1 MGEGQGLRTNG
12 LECTHQIW
20 SDQSEGRKEDRGALW
35 WLFKRRTWHAGSLSP
50 LRQGPSP
57 QQPRHLPPC
66 RPALPKLA
74 GLHQGAQ
81 LTLTSERAPDPPE
94 GTFTLCL
101 FRRNF
106 HQEHGISTGSVSIN
120 KMRQVPLSSERGP
133 GIFYPKGNP
142 LLFSFFTY
150 SDRTLLC
157 CAPSAGPVARCRHC
171 APASLHLHLFP
182 LVLSFFLRMPLAP
195 E

>member
-1 MGEGQGLRTNG
+1 MA
-12 LECTHQIW
+12 W
-20 SDQSEGRKEDRGALW
+20 SALTRSGVIRAKEGRKAGERSGGSSKEELGTRAPCPPSARDRL
-35 WLFKRRTWHAGSLSP
+35 HSS
-50 LRQGPSP
+50 QGI
-57 QQPRHLPPC
+57 C